1 MGSSADFIDTYLKAL
16 KIFSCLDVRIRTYYD
31 LDAAAM
37 WDPLASVAEK
47 AGKVKTIL
55 DITKDEPFAGKACCF
70 LYASKVL
77 YEKNPEEVAALLRA
91 YRKAQDFINKNP
103 EQAVDIIIKGKYS
116 QIEDRDLAIY
126 LITSYNYPSFEQR
139 QAGAFNVKDDVHY
152 FAQQLYDIGYLKT
165 DADTYTSK
173 YFADVNV
180 DGGK

>member
-1 MGSSADFIDTYLKAL
+1 MEFLPFADGNLELEAL
-16 KIFSCLDVRIRTYYD
+16 YKGD

-139 QAGAFNVKDDVHY
+139 QAGVFNVKDDVHY
-152 FAQQLYDIGYLKT
+152 FAQQPYDISYLKT